1 MVVDQV
7 FAVVGAVEQCRGGV
21 FERPEVVDDPRQHV
35 IRIADRIVI
44 GVDQHRPV
52 LFGDRHVVVG
62 LEICE
67 LPRVTLVIAEMRPV
81 AVENEEKFPGGAFF
95 DCLAHLV
102 EQLRVVARRTDVN
115 QVLGVVGQV
124 VDHGALPRLVG
135 DEPRVEARLVEQR
148 RKSLAAVQFVVFV
161 GGHRRKDQRHALVR
175 GVALGQHVT
184 EHHQPLFL
192 RQQGIGLA
200 PVAVELPVHGPRG
213 FTYNIYIDLASGD
226 FGRALGFVA
235 ESGGGLFVVER
246 LAEFRAAQSE
256 VVENVQREDFVAQ
269 HVPVLAHMVGGPQGQ
284 QSQREERRTGQSDV
298 HACRARDVAFVA
310 DLARRE
316 PQQRQVDDAY
326 QHHRR
331 VDVAQQFARLARI
344 GRQEVGEHVGGDDRV
359 AEEV

>member
-1 MVVDQV
+1 M
-7 FAVVGAVEQCRGGV
+7 
-21 FERPEVVDDPRQHV
+21 
-35 IRIADRIVI
+35 
-44 GVDQHRPV
+44 
-52 LFGDRHVVVG
+52 
-62 LEICE
+62 
-67 LPRVTLVIAEMRPV
+67 
-81 AVENEEKFPGGAFF
+81 
-95 DCLAHLV
+95 
-102 EQLRVVARRTDVN
+102 
-115 QVLGVVGQV
+115 
-124 VDHGALPRLVG
+124 
-135 DEPRVEARLVEQR
+135 
-148 RKSLAAVQFVVFV
+148 
-161 GGHRRKDQRHALVR
+161 R
-175 GVALGQHVT
+175 GVALGQHVA
-184 EHHQPLFL
+184 EYHQPLFL

-226 FGRALGFVA
+226 FGRTLGFVA

-256 VVENVQREDFVAQ
+256 IVENVQGEDFVAQ

-298 HACRARDVAFVA
+298 HARRARDVAFVA